1 MRPQYLTP
9 SEEFY
14 LNGFVCEETA
24 RHLLDYQITF
34 DIVQTVQ
41 EELDGIFK
49 CLPEDSTGWWVKEIE
64 DRIAKVKALLSNYQE
79 TLE

>member
-14 LNGFVCEETA
+14 LNGFVCEETV

-34 DIVQTVQ
+34 DFV
-41 EELDGIFK
+41 EEIEAHVEEIFK
-49 CLPEDSTGWWVKEIE
+49 CLPEDNTEWWVKEIE
-64 DRIAKVKALLSNYQE
+64 ARIAKVEALLSNYQE

>member
-14 LNGFVCEETA
+14 LNGFVCEETV

-34 DIVQTVQ
+34 DFVQTVQ
-41 EELDGIFK
+41 EELDGILK
-49 CLPEDSTGWWVKEIE
+49 CLPKRRTKQVREIE
-64 DRIAKVKALLSNYQE
+64 ECIGKIEALLLNCQE